1 MDSIVAMS
9 KDFILLVMEVERQSM
24 HRYHFLSNVAIK
36 LNQDGAEVECYGIA
50 TSTHD
55 GKTLNFFGGRYHNS
69 FNKTNQDWLMSR
81 SDTFLIITSL
91 LKSMILGMQWI
102 SFNLE

>member
-1 MDSIVAMS
+1 
-9 KDFILLVMEVERQSM
+9 MEVERQSM

-36 LNQDGAEVECYGIA
+36 TESDGAEVEYYGIA

-55 GKTLNFFGGRYHNS
+55 ENFKFFGGRYHNS

-81 SDTFLIITSL
+81 SEY
-91 LKSMILGMQWI
+91 ILDYNFTTEVNDLGDAMEQLQ
-102 SFNLE
+102 SGVGLDMNDKLFRKLY